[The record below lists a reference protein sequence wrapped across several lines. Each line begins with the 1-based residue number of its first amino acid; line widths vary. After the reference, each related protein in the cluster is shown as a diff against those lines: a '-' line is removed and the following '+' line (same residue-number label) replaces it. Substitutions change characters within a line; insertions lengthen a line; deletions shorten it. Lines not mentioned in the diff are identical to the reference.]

1 MLTVNPKMRVL
12 VVDDERFIRN
22 IVVRLL
28 KDMGFNHVEEADDGT
43 AAVAL
48 GEAATP
54 GLVICDINMKP
65 MNGLRFLQK
74 VRTGTPGFDLN
85 TPVIMLTGLSDE
97 NTVGYALALDAN
109 AFLLKPV
116 SRARFGEKLQ
126 RVLTSPIK
134 LRPASEYQAVDIPGI
149 DVPGGAAGAGISGLA
164 DEKRDAAIVARGMT
178 NEQFQATASVRNLGD
193 EEIQAVTSARSMT
206 DEDFESTAS
215 ARDMPALRVAA
226 VQVLR
231 AMTEDEFEAAIIAR
245 GMSDAEFAKVESVR
259 AMSDEQFGQ
268 AGKPSGEG
276 PDSAG
281 AAREMNQDEIGEALN
296 AHLIESGAVR
306 RAFNRIKAGSRLP
319 EGISSSHGTLLVA
332 KGSVLTEDMI
342 ERLKDIE
349 VLCRMDNLWV
359 IEPDEV

>member
-1 MLTVNPKMRVL
+1 MFTVNPEIRVL

-28 KDMGFNHVEEADDGT
+28 KDMGFAHVEEADDGT
-43 AAVAL
+43 AALAL
-48 GEAATP
+48 GEAASP

-74 VRTGTPGFDLN
+74 VRTGTPGFDIN

-97 NTVGYALALDAN
+97 HTVGHALALDAN

-116 SRARFGEKLQ
+116 SRARFGEKLA

-134 LRPASEYQAVDIPGI
+134 VRPASEYEAVDIPGI
-149 DVPGGAAGAGISGLA
+149 DAPVVVGAGISGLS
-164 DEKRDAAIVARGMT
+164 DEKREAAIVARGMT
-178 NEQFQATASVRNLGD
+178 D
-193 EEIQAVTSARSMT
+193 EEFEAVTSARGMT

-215 ARDMPALRVAA
+215 AQDKHGSLIAA

-245 GMSDAEFAKVESVR
+245 GMSDDEFAEVESVR
-259 AMSDEQFGQ
+259 AMSDEQFGR
-268 AGKPSGEG
+268 PSGDTIETVRKM
-276 PDSAG
+276 SQ
-281 AAREMNQDEIGEALN
+281 EEIGEAVN
-296 AHLIESGAVR
+296 AHLTESGAVQ
-306 RAFNRIKAGSRLP
+306 RAFHRIKAGSRLP
-319 EGISSSHGTLLVA
+319 EGISSTHGTLLVA

-342 ERLKDIE
+342 ERLRDIE
-349 VLCRMDNLWV
+349 VLCRTDSLWV